1 METTIS
7 MEAIWTFL
15 RSLSLS
21 STNREWLADKL
32 LNDEFDIDLKKR
44 IREEYDQ
51 RFAPEVTAKRL
62 ADSIHKIEE
71 GSFQG
76 VSFEEFESEMS
87 QKYPW
92 LEEY

>member
-7 MEAIWTFL
+7 MEAIWAFL

-21 STNREWLADKL
+21 STNRKWLADKL
-32 LNDEFDIDLKKR
+32 LNDVSNADKKSKAQ
-44 IREEYDQ
+44 EEYDQ
-51 RFAPEVTAKRL
+51 WFAPDTAAQRL
-62 ADSIHKIEE
+62 AESIHKIDD

-76 VSFEEFESEMS
+76 ITLEEFESELS

-92 LEEY
+92 IDEC